1 VENYFSNYSLPFILE
16 IVAALVATITFIVK
30 PKSNDKSLLYITL
43 YLWLVVFV
51 ENIGLYSEYIC
62 YHKYDESG
70 FFLNNVDFIKNF
82 WIYNIYTIVAYSFF
96 SIYFF
101 KQFADE
107 NLLKK
112 VKLCLCF
119 FLIFSM
125 SYMLLTGVFAKSYS
139 KFIELLGLVVYLIS
153 VGYYYYKLL
162 ASNEVLSIGKSL
174 PFFISISTLL
184 FFLTMTPL
192 FLSSEFLS
200 LKETVFTKYYR
211 IIITYANYFL
221 YGMFIFGIVKC
232 YWFNKSQNTKLS
244 SSSTLL

>member
-1 VENYFSNYSLPFILE
+1 MDSYFSDYPLSYVFE
-16 IVAALVATITFIVK
+16 IVAALVATITFIAFQNVSTK
-30 PKSNDKSLLYITL
+30 NLLYFTI
-43 YLWLVVFV
+43 YLWFVVLV
-51 ENIGLYSEYIC
+51 ENIGLYPEFIC
-62 YHKYDESG
+62 DNKYDESS
-70 FFLNNVDFIKNF
+70 FLVNNVELIKNF

-96 SIYFF
+96 SFYFF
-101 KQFADE
+101 KQFADKS
-107 NLLKK
+107 LLKK
-112 VKLCLCF
+112 VRLFLLL

-125 SYMLLTGVFAKSYS
+125 SYMMWTGVFIRSYS
-139 KFIELLGLVVYLIS
+139 KFIELLGLVIYLIS

-221 YGMFIFGIVKC
+221 YGMFIFGIIKC
-232 YWFNKSQNTKLS
+232 YWFNKSPSKKFS
-244 SSSTLL
+244 SSPTLS